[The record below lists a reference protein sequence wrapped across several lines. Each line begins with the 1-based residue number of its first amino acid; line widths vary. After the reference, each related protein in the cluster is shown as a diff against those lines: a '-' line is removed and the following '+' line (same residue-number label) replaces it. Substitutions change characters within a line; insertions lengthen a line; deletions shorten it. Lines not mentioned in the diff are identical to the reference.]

1 MNQVPTFARNQAGT
15 LIVNPRKL
23 DVQYFTLA
31 PDTPNNPV
39 VVGAGATS
47 PPITFTVSQDGPFEA
62 FFLSSFRRNT
72 GTDETAHAG
81 DILVV
86 INDEAAKV
94 DLMNRECHIDTL
106 FGYTIAGAGIG
117 PYHLP
122 ESLFVHATRALY
134 MRFRNASLASA
145 DIYPAVHGTRWYG
158 YANPAKSMA
167 ISVEKR
173 SARARISTPYF
184 LTTDQALALAGGAVN
199 NNVLFTVTAEAHFES
214 FKNTYVADHDFTIRL
229 FDPRNGRAM
238 SNSPIH
244 CRASIGRAALP
255 FPFPERTLF
264 RANSQLRA
272 EVVNLAAAA
281 ANNIY
286 ITFGGRKV
294 YVA

>member
-1 MNQVPTFARNQAGT
+1 MNQVPTFARNRAGT

-23 DVQYFTLA
+23 DVQYFALG

-39 VVGAGATS
+39 VVGAGVSS
-47 PPITFTVSQDGPFEA
+47 PPITLTVSQDGPFEA
-62 FFLSSFRRNT
+62 FYLSSFRRNT
-72 GTDETAHAG
+72 GTDETAHTG

-94 DLMNRECHIDTL
+94 DLMNRECHIDTI

-122 ESLFVHATRALY
+122 ESLFIHATRALY
-134 MRFRNASLASA
+134 MRFRNASLTGA
-145 DIYPAVHGTRWYG
+145 DIYPVVHGTRWYG

-184 LTTDQALALAGGAVN
+184 LTTDLALSLAGAGVN
-199 NNVLFTVTAEAHFES
+199 NNVLFSVTAEAHFEA
-214 FKNTYVADHDFTIRL
+214 FKSSYVADHDFTIRW
-229 FDPRNGRAM
+229 FDPRNGRSM
-238 SNSPIH
+238 SNTPVH

-272 EVVNLAAAA
+272 EVTNLAAAA
-281 ANNIY
+281 TNNIY
-286 ITFGGRKV
+286 LTIGGRKV
-294 YVA
+294 YVS